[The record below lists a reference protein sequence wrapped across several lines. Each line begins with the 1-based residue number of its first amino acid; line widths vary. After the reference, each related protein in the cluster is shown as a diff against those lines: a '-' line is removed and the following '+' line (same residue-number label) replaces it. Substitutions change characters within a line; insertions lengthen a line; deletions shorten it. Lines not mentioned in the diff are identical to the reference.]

1 MSKEVET
8 EKNELIVKGF
18 GDLVNNSQTKM
29 NVFTNIEDT
38 KKIYNLE
45 NHVDFKI
52 NDVKGES
59 LRVKEVLIKV
69 IEKPLEEPEVNEETG
84 EIIRD
89 KEFKKICILIDTEDK
104 SYVTASKT
112 FTNQMARYI
121 MQFGLKDPVDI
132 KIIEKSVKGSNNKAL
147 GFELV

>member
-1 MSKEVET
+1 MAKEVE
-8 EKNELIVKGF
+8 EKNELMVKGF
-18 GDLVNNSQTKM
+18 GDLVSNSQTKM

-45 NHVDFKI
+45 NHVDYKI
-52 NDVKGES
+52 NDIKGES

-69 IEKPLEEPEVNEETG
+69 IEKPLDEPEINEETG

-89 KEFKKICILIDTEDK
+89 KELKKICILIDDEDK

-121 MQFGLKDPVDI
+121 MQFGLDNPIDI
-132 KIIEKSVKGSNNKAL
+132 RIIEKSVKGSSNKAL

>member
-1 MSKEVET
+1 MEEVE
-8 EKNELIVKGF
+8 EAKHELIVKGF
-18 GDLVNNSQTKM
+18 DGLVNQSQTKM

-45 NHVDFKI
+45 NHVDYKI
-52 NDVKGES
+52 NDIKGEK

-69 IEKPLEEPEVNEETG
+69 IERPLDEPEVNEETG

-89 KEFKKICILIDTEDK
+89 KEYKKICILIDDEDH

-121 MQFGLKDPVDI
+121 MQFGIEKPIDI
-132 KIIEKSVKGSNNKAL
+132 KIIEKSVRNSSNKAL

>member
-1 MSKEVET
+1 MANEGKG
-8 EKNELIVKGF
+8 ELIVKGF
-18 GDLVNNSQTKM
+18 DGLVNQSATKM
-29 NVFTNIEDT
+29 NVFTNITDT

-45 NHVDFKI
+45 NHVDYKI
-52 NDVKGES
+52 NDIKGEK

-84 EIIRD
+84 EVIRD
-89 KEFKKICILIDTEDK
+89 KEYKKICILIDDEDK

-121 MQFGLKDPVDI
+121 MQFGIEKPIDI
-132 KIIEKSVKGSNNKAL
+132 KIIEKTVRNSSNKAL

>member
-1 MSKEVET
+1 MEEV
-8 EKNELIVKGF
+8 KNELIVKGF
-18 GDLVNNSQTKM
+18 DGLVQNSQTKM
-29 NVFTNIEDT
+29 NVFTNIKDT

-45 NHVDFKI
+45 NHVDYKI
-52 NDVKGES
+52 NDVKGEK

-69 IEKPLEEPEVNEETG
+69 IERPLEEPEVNEETG

-89 KEFKKICILIDTEDK
+89 KEYKKICILIDSEDK

-121 MQFGLKDPVDI
+121 MQFGLEEPIDI
-132 KIIEKSVKGSNNKAL
+132 KINEKSVRNSSNKAL

>member
-52 NDVKGES
+52 NDIKGES

-89 KEFKKICILIDTEDK
+89 KEYKKICILIDTEDK

>member
-1 MSKEVET
+1 MEEK
-8 EKNELIVKGF
+8 KNELIVKGF
-18 GDLVNNSQTKM
+18 DGLVNQSQTKM

-45 NHVDFKI
+45 NHVDYKI
-52 NDVKGES
+52 NDIKGEKI
-59 LRVKEVLIKV
+59 RVKEVLIKV
-69 IEKPLEEPEVNEETG
+69 IERPLEEPEINEETG
-84 EIIRD
+84 DIVRD
-89 KEFKKICILIDTEDK
+89 KEFKKICILIDDEDK

-121 MQFGLKDPVDI
+121 MQFGIDKPIDI
-132 KIIEKSVKGSNNKAL
+132 KIIEKSVRNSSNKAL

>member
-1 MSKEVET
+1 MKEA
-8 EKNELIVKGF
+8 EKENSLMVKGF
-18 GDLVNNSQTKM
+18 GELSQSSNTKI
-29 NVFTNIEDT
+29 NTFTNITDT

-45 NHVDFKI
+45 NHVDYKI
-52 NDVKGES
+52 NDIKGES

-69 IEKPLEEPEVNEETG
+69 IEKPLEEPEINEETG
-84 EIIRD
+84 EVIRD

-104 SYVTASKT
+104 SYVTGSKT

-121 MQFGLKDPVDI
+121 MQFGLEEPIDI
-132 KIIEKSVKGSNNKAL
+132 RIIEKQVKNSSNKAL